1 MDIPNMQNAGSLV
14 VLGSINADHILNLQ
28 SFPSPGETVT
38 GNHYQVAFGGKGANQ
53 AVAAGRSGANIAF
66 IACTGDDSIG
76 ESVRQQLATDNIDI
90 SPVSVIK
97 GESTGVALIFVNG
110 EGENVIGIHAGAN
123 AALSPALVEA
133 QRERIANASALLMQL
148 ESPLESVM
156 AAAKIAHQNKTI
168 VALNPAPARELPD
181 ELLALVDII
190 TPNETEA
197 EKLTGIRVE
206 NDEDAA
212 KAAQVLHEKGIR
224 TVLIT
229 LGSRGVWASVNGE
242 GQRVPGFRVQAVDTI
257 AAGDTFNGA
266 LITALLEEKPLPEAI
281 RFAHA
286 AAAITAKVEAA
297 IKELNYAP
305 SALARSL
312 KLNQTHTIGM
322 LITAS
327 TNPFYS
333 ELVRGVER
341 SCFERGYSLVLCN
354 TEGDEQR
361 MNRNLETLMQKR
373 VDGLLLL
380 CTETHQPSREIMQ
393 RYPTVPTVMMDWAPF
408 DGDSDLIQDNSLL
421 GGDLATQY
429 LIDKGHTRIA
439 CITGPLDKTPARL
452 RLEGYRAAMKR
463 AGLNIPDGYEVT
475 GDFEFNGGF
484 DAMRQLLS
492 HPLRPQAVF
501 TGNDAMAVGVYQAL
515 YQAELQVPQDIAV
528 IGYDDI
534 ELASFMTPP
543 LTTIHQPKD
552 ELGELA
558 IDVLIHRITQPT
570 LQQQRLQLTP
580 ILMERGSA

>member
-1 MDIPNMQNAGSLV
+1 MATMKDVARLAGVSTSTV
-14 VLGSINADHILNLQ
+14 SHVINKDR
-28 SFPSPGETVT
+28 F
-38 GNHYQVAFGGKGANQ
+38 
-53 AVAAGRSGANIAF
+53 
-66 IACTGDDSIG
+66 
-76 ESVRQQLATDNIDI
+76 
-90 SPVSVIK
+90 VS
-97 GESTGVALIFVNG
+97 E
-110 EGENVIGIHAGAN
+110 
-123 AALSPALVEA
+123 
-133 QRERIANASALLMQL
+133 
-148 ESPLESVM
+148 
-156 AAAKIAHQNKTI
+156 
-168 VALNPAPARELPD
+168 
-181 ELLALVDII
+181 
-190 TPNETEA
+190 
-197 EKLTGIRVE
+197 
-206 NDEDAA
+206 
-212 KAAQVLHEKGIR
+212 
-224 TVLIT
+224 
-229 LGSRGVWASVNGE
+229 
-242 GQRVPGFRVQAVDTI
+242 
-257 AAGDTFNGA
+257 
-266 LITALLEEKPLPEAI
+266 
-281 RFAHA
+281 
-286 AAAITAKVEAA
+286 AITAKVEAA

-452 RLEGYRAAMKR
+452 RLEGYRA
-463 AGLNIPDGYEVT
+463 
-475 GDFEFNGGF
+475 
-484 DAMRQLLS
+484 
-492 HPLRPQAVF
+492 
-501 TGNDAMAVGVYQAL
+501 L